1 MELAECIMDSI
12 DDAMK
17 NNTESEEYKTERTEI
32 NNMLSEFRSGLNPEQ
47 QNKFNKLIDAI
58 NTSDGTFAS
67 KAYVAGVVNGIA
79 LRQKTL

>member
-12 DDAMK
+12 DDAMR
-17 NNTESEEYKTERTEI
+17 NYIESEEYQKQRAEI
-32 NNMLSEFRSGLNPEQ
+32 TNMIFEFRSSLSPEN
-47 QNKFNKLIDAI
+47 QNILNKLIDAI
-58 NTSDGTFAS
+58 NTSDSLFAS